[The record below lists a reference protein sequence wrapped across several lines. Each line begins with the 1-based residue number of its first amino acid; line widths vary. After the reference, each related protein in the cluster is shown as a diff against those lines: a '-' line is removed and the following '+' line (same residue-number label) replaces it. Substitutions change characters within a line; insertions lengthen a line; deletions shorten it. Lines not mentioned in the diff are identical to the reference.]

1 MFSLALY
8 AKDARYSKEY
18 LTEKAFQLKKAL
30 ENIGDIDTINIS
42 NGTRTTVGAGGSQQ
56 PETYK
61 VTILIDQNKLNQ
73 LQLSLSQISALL
85 QGFNTNQPLGKHRL
99 GEKEYSFRIDG
110 EKQNLEEIAM
120 TPISLPSGKTI
131 PLKSIATIKKEY
143 DQNTNIT
150 IGNIE

>member
-42 NGTRTTVGAGGSQQ
+42 NGTRTTVGVGGSQQ

-61 VTILIDQNKLNQ
+61 ITILIDQNKLNQ

-85 QGFNTNQPLGKHRL
+85 QGFNTSQPLGKHRL

-120 TPISLPSGKTI
+120 TPISLPSGKAI